1 MAVDDKAQPMLNP
14 FGRPLQTAG
23 YRPIWRADGKLDKSD
38 MYLRDGMSGRD
49 NIYERPREMRF
60 YTAPGRFDESEKGS
74 ETMAII
80 EIGPGEGYDGPTA
93 SIVLSTFEMEILTG
107 LLTDLYDRQE
117 SDKLDRIHKRS
128 EEEADM
134 QSNVVETPAS
144 QVQEAPIQ
152 PELFEMEGI

>member
-1 MAVDDKAQPMLNP
+1 
-14 FGRPLQTAG
+14 
-23 YRPIWRADGKLDKSD
+23 
-38 MYLRDGMSGRD
+38 
-49 NIYERPREMRF
+49 
-60 YTAPGRFDESEKGS
+60 
-74 ETMAII
+74 MAII
-80 EIGPGEGYDGPTA
+80 EIGPGEGYDGPTT
-93 SIVLSTFEMEILTG
+93 SIVLSTFGMEILTG

-152 PELFEMEGI
+152 PELFGMEGI